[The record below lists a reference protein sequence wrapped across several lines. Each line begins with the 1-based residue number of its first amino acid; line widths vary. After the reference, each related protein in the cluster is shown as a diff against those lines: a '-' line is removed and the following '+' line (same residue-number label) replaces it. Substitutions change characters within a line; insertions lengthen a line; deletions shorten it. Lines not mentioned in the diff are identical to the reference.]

1 MGLKWFRR
9 FGNRFLP
16 VPGDPVRGRRWTI
29 LGIAGVCFL
38 GLVILV
44 LGVFVLSHQA
54 TQPPVAEEE
63 TGPVDSI
70 STPVFA
76 SLQPWPGTLDRPNA
90 EDHEEDLLA
99 IAVRGAVRKPGFY
112 RMPRQSRVYDLIQ
125 EAGGTNDE
133 ADLDDINIAAYL
145 LDGATL
151 TIPVR
156 PLRQH
161 TGESMVLRGGSR
173 AGAVNPA
180 AYTRS
185 GWRPVPVPPDVA
197 AQDMAE
203 TALAEAAGDGL
214 IDINHATQKE
224 LETLPG
230 IGPITAEKII
240 AYRRQTPFTR
250 IEDIQNVSGI
260 ASGKFEAVKE
270 LITVR

>member
-16 VPGDPVRGRRWTI
+16 VPDDPVRGRRWTI

-38 GLVILV
+38 ALVILV

-54 TQPPVAEEE
+54 TQLPVAEEE
-63 TGPVDSI
+63 TGSVDPI
-70 STPVFA
+70 PTPVFA
-76 SLQPWPGTLDRPNA
+76 SLEPWPGTLDGPNA
-90 EDHEEDLLA
+90 ADHEEDLLA

-125 EAGGTNDE
+125 KAGGTNDE

-156 PLRQH
+156 PVREH

-185 GWRPVPVPPDVA
+185 GWRPAPAPPVVSA
-197 AQDMAE
+197 R
-203 TALAEAAGDGL
+203 EAKPASVVDAKGDGL

-240 AYRRQTPFTR
+240 AYRKQTPFGR

-260 ASGKFEAVKE
+260 ASGKFEAVKD